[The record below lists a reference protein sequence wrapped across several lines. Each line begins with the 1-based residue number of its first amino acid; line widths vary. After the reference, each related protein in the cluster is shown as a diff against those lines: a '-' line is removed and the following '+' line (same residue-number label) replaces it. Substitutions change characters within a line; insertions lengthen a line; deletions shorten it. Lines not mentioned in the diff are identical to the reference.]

1 MGTITSSPSPIFSV
15 FKTNPLLLTT
25 PSEILNFFKK
35 LKYYKLDIGLLLD
48 VAHLKVSS
56 KTLGFNLQKAHRDL
70 SKIITAYHL
79 SDNNGFQ
86 DSNQKFDKKSWF
98 WKNLKKKVKFFTIE
112 VYNVDYKVYLNLIKI
127 LKLKI

>member
-1 MGTITSSPSPIFSV
+1 M
-15 FKTNPLLLTT
+15 LTT

-70 SKIITAYHL
+70 SKIISAYHL

-86 DSNQKFDKKSWF
+86 DSNQNLQKILVLKKF
-98 WKNLKKKVKFFTIE
+98 KKKVKFFTIE

-127 LKLKI
+127 LKSKI